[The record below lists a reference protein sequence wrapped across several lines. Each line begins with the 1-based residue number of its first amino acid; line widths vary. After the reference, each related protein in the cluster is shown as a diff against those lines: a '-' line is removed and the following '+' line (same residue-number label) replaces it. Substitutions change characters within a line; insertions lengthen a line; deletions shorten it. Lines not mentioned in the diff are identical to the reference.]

1 MSTIFG
7 VVLVFAMVA
16 VSTGFGDLGGV
27 SFAERYASGLIAIWP
42 VVAVC
47 LTFPRFSQALCFLV
61 STKGRGFRVA

>member
-47 LTFPRFSQALCFLV
+47 LTFSAFLAGALLSCLD
-61 STKGRGFRVA
+61 KGERV